1 MRISKQG
8 KKKYK
13 MYSLWRKR
21 ESGTIMLEPNPGLKQ
36 IRSLKKSLILNVL
49 KEMVP
54 PGQNPTQLSFQL
66 VKGNYGKLK
75 LQGKPATTESL
86 CKGWGRF
93 QLQQAE
99 ALGSFGHMVL
109 DLETRGI

>member
-36 IRSLKKSLILNVL
+36 IRSLKKSLII
-49 KEMVP
+49 KCI
-54 PGQNPTQLSFQL
+54 
-66 VKGNYGKLK
+66 KGNGAPRAKPHPVKLPTCERE
-75 LQGKPATTESL
+75 LQKA
-86 CKGWGRF
+86 
-93 QLQQAE
+93 
-99 ALGSFGHMVL
+99 
-109 DLETRGI
+109 